1 VAAKMASHTLRIF
14 LRQQFGID
22 ILTFEQSITKTI

>member
-1 VAAKMASHTLRIF
+1 MWQQKWQVTLCVFFF

-22 ILTFEQSITKTI
+22 ILTFEQSIP